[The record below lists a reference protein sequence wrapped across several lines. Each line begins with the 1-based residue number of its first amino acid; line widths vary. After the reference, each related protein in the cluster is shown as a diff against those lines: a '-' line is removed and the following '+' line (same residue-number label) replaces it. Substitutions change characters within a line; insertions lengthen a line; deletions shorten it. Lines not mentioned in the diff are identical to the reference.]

1 MKMPKIKLVNIVKHF
16 CTITRHRLLVCKHC
30 FKIGLY
36 WQGLTHDL
44 SKYSP
49 EEFWTGVRYYQGD
62 RSPNAAE
69 REAIGFSKA
78 WLHHKGRNKHHFE
91 YWIDVSLNKEEDHF
105 NGTINLPIQTLQST
119 QLISQTNGETNSEVL
134 DIDVNFE
141 NYLDEDASGGI
152 MLESYNEKKNKGDF
166 TLSFSGNKT
175 KKDEIY
181 LWDKEYNFKRN
192 TEYHD
197 VKGTI
202 YINSDKEY
210 IEFEQK

>member
-69 REAIGFSKA
+69 REAIGFPKPGFTIRDGTST
-78 WLHHKGRNKHHFE
+78 
-91 YWIDVSLNKEEDHF
+91 ILNTGSMF
-105 NGTINLPIQTLQST
+105 L
-119 QLISQTNGETNSEVL
+119 
-134 DIDVNFE
+134 
-141 NYLDEDASGGI
+141 
-152 MLESYNEKKNKGDF
+152 
-166 TLSFSGNKT
+166 
-175 KKDEIY
+175 
-181 LWDKEYNFKRN
+181 
-192 TEYHD
+192 
-197 VKGTI
+197 
-202 YINSDKEY
+202 
-210 IEFEQK
+210 